1 MQGYP
6 ELAAYTFELF
16 SYWSHKKYRPLTP
29 PPFKL
34 SKPPRQTE
42 VQPPQETEA
51 ETTYDQTDDMLTILT
66 NEDRPRAVEDYEAD
80 HSSSG
85 EEDSDMGSV
94 MEPPKYTAGD
104 KVSSTK
110 TEPPSETDP
119 LPQIMQCKTEP
130 EDSDTEMSMMIMSED
145 ESIKSEPPEWKRDE
159 DKLILEVLKMNLS
172 PEERKDTNK
181 SILEILEEK
190 HVLEV
195 MTESL
200 VNKSIHDVK
209 DRMMYLLNLLLLRET

>member
-1 MQGYP
+1 
-6 ELAAYTFELF
+6 
-16 SYWSHKKYRPLTP
+16 
-29 PPFKL
+29 
-34 SKPPRQTE
+34 
-42 VQPPQETEA
+42 
-51 ETTYDQTDDMLTILT
+51 
-66 NEDRPRAVEDYEAD
+66 
-80 HSSSG
+80 
-85 EEDSDMGSV
+85 
-94 MEPPKYTAGD
+94 
-104 KVSSTK
+104 
-110 TEPPSETDP
+110 
-119 LPQIMQCKTEP
+119 MQCKTEP